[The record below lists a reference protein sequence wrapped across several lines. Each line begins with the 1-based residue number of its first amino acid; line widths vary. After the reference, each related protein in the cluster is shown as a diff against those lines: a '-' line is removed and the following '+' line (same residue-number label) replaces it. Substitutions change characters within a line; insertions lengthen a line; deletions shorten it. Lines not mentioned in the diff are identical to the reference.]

1 MPAKPPRLYQPLL
14 LRIIHACTGLATL
27 GAMVTAYWT
36 YEVYDRRW
44 GSLGWPRWR
53 EIEGIHGTFGLWS
66 LLLLPVLLIYAVHR
80 GSQRLVQP
88 DFLAKV
94 GQIPAPIAW
103 YSLHRLANTFI
114 LVALGF
120 GVFSGKMMSE
130 KWLPQGELEHF
141 WYTMHLLSWVVM
153 LGAIAFHLLMTAK
166 VGGVPLL
173 VSVWRRAYRPKDS
186 PALWWG
192 HITHWRQAWRQNIW
206 QAWRSRSFLLQL
218 LEITVLLIVIL
229 AWGLALWKELGP
241 TR

>member
-1 MPAKPPRLYQPLL
+1 MSAKFSHLYQPLL
-14 LRIIHACTGLATL
+14 LRIIHAGTGLATL

-44 GSLGWPRWR
+44 GSLGWPRWQ
-53 EIEGIHGTFGLWS
+53 EVEGIHGTFGLWS

-80 GSQRLVQP
+80 GSKRLVQP

-103 YSLHRLANTFI
+103 YTLHRFANTMI

-120 GVFSGKMMSE
+120 AVFSGKMMSE
-130 KWLPQGELEHF
+130 KWLPQGELDHF
-141 WYTMHLLSWVVM
+141 WYFAHLLSWAVM

-173 VSVWRRAYRPKDS
+173 VSVWRWPYRPKDS
-186 PALWWG
+186 PRLWWG
-192 HITHWRQAWRQNIW
+192 HAMTWRQQWRSNIA
-206 QAWRSRSFLLQL
+206 QAWRSRSLPLKI
-218 LEITVLLIVIL
+218 LETTVLLMVIL
-229 AWGLALWKELGP
+229 GWGLSLWKEFGP
-241 TR
+241 TS